1 MGLQDYIYKCGQFSD
16 CTNGGVS
23 SSPYVKGFTLTN
35 VDGPFEPNAEWPAAK
50 LEKGPFNSV
59 HIKPAWNEDQHTMD
73 GGNYAATCDSRFNSA
88 IKELIGHHFYGAVAI
103 HDRVEDY

>member
-1 MGLQDYIYKCGQFSD
+1 MGLHVYIYKCDRDSD

-23 SSPYVKGFTLTN
+23 SRKDIKGFCLTN

-50 LEKGPFNSV
+50 LKKGPFNSV

-73 GGNYAATCDSRFNSA
+73 GGNYAATCDSRFSSA
-88 IKELIGHHFYGAVAI
+88 IKELTGHHFYGAVAI

>member
-1 MGLQDYIYKCGQFSD
+1 MGLHVYIYKCGQFSD

-23 SSPYVKGFTLTN
+23 SQKDIKGFCLTN
-35 VDGPFEPNAEWPAAK
+35 VDGPFKPNAEWPAAK
-50 LEKGPFNSV
+50 LKKGPFNSV

>member
-1 MGLQDYIYKCGQFSD
+1 MINCLPSHRHLL
-16 CTNGGVS
+16 
-23 SSPYVKGFTLTN
+23 SSPAIVQFTLPLT
-35 VDGPFEPNAEWPAAK
+35 

>member
-1 MGLQDYIYKCGQFSD
+1 MGLHVYIYKCGQFSD

-23 SSPYVKGFTLTN
+23 SQKDIKGFCLTN

-59 HIKPAWNEDQHTMD
+59 HI
-73 GGNYAATCDSRFNSA
+73 
-88 IKELIGHHFYGAVAI
+88 
-103 HDRVEDY
+103 